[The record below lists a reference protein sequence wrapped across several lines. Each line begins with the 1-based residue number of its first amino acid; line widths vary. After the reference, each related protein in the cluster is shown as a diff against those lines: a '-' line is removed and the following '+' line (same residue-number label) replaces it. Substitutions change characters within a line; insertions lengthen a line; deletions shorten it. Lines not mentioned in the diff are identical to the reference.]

1 MLRFAIACVLSAC
14 ATTAMA
20 QHWAEQMFSERAHD
34 FGSVPRSAKVEHEF
48 VITNLYKDDVHIASV
63 RSSCGC
69 TQPRILKDTLKTHE
83 KGSIVAA
90 FNTHAFSGQRG
101 ARVTVTIDRPKWAE
115 VVLDV
120 HGYIRTDLTLEP
132 GEVNLGS
139 VPEGQSANRKI
150 QITHYGNSDW
160 RITEA
165 KSSSTNLEPSVRE
178 IVRSGG
184 RVTYELA
191 VKLNDNA
198 PAGYLSDQLTL
209 TTNDRSREF
218 PVMVEG
224 RIVAPLT
231 VSPAALMIGS
241 VVPGQKLTRQI
252 VIKGAK
258 PFTIL
263 DVQCDDP
270 SFDFNFE
277 AAKTPKPVHLV
288 PVTYTAGNTVGKF
301 TRTIE
306 IITDLD
312 ERSTAELTAIGHI
325 NPAPES
331 QPLATN

>member
-1 MLRFAIACVLSAC
+1 MLRFAVAC
-14 ATTAMA
+14 ALCAGAATASA
-20 QHWAEQMFSERAHD
+20 QQWADQMFSQRSHD

-48 VITNLYKDDVHIASV
+48 VITNLYKDDVHIAGV

-83 KGSIVAA
+83 KGSIIAA
-90 FNTHAFSGQRG
+90 FNTHAFSGQRS

-132 GEVNLGS
+132 SEVNLGS
-139 VPEGQSANRKI
+139 VAEGQTADRKI
-150 QITHYGNSDW
+150 LITHYGNSNW
-160 RITEA
+160 RITDA
-165 KSSSTNLEPSVRE
+165 KASSPYLEPSLRE
-178 IVRSGG
+178 VSRSGG
-184 RVTYELA
+184 RVSYELA
-191 VKLNDNA
+191 VKLDDQT
-198 PAGYLSDQLTL
+198 PAGYLRDQLTL
-209 TTNDRSREF
+209 ATNDRSGDV

-224 RIVAPLT
+224 RVVAPLT

-252 VIKGAK
+252 VIKGTQ
-258 PFTIL
+258 PFTVL

-270 SFDFNFE
+270 SFAFNFD
-277 AAKTPKPVHLV
+277 AARTPKPVHLV

-301 TRTIE
+301 TRKIE
-306 IITDLD
+306 FITDLG
-312 ERSTAELTAIGHI
+312 ERSTAELTVIGHI

-331 QPLATN
+331 SPLATK